1 MRTLTFALLAV
12 AALPLHAGIKIEQ
25 NGNNLKVL
33 VDGKLFTEY
42 RSDTRVACLYPLM
55 SSTGT
60 HLTRQHPFVEGVK
73 GEKADHP
80 HHTGFWFTHGNVNGK
95 DFWHQPDCKIVTRGF
110 LGKPIVTNTVT
121 GGTGSSVTF
130 TVELSWEANGEPK
143 VAEHRTYK
151 ISVEGKTR
159 TIDVTSILGS
169 NRHDIVFGDTK
180 EGSFA
185 IRVAPSL
192 RLQGEVA
199 KGHILTSEGMKDKD
213 AWGKRAKWVAY
224 YGPDAKGTPTVIAI
238 LDHSKNLRHPT
249 WWHARDYGL
258 LTANP
263 FGIRAFKDK
272 EIKESGNYTLK
283 KGKTITQRYRLIL
296 HQGTIESAKVEE
308 NWKAFTAEKKK

>member
-25 NGNNLKVL
+25 KGNNLKVL

-55 SSTGT
+55 SPTGT

-95 DFWHQPDCKIVTRGF
+95 DFWHKPDCKIVTRGF
-110 LGKPIVTNTVT
+110 LGKPIVTNSVT
-121 GGTGSSVTF
+121 GETGSSVTF
-130 TVELSWEANGEPK
+130 TVELSWEANGKPE

-151 ISVEGKTR
+151 ISEEGKTR

-169 NRHDIVFGDTK
+169 NTHDIVFGDTK

-199 KGHILTSEGMKDKD
+199 KGHILTSEGTKDKG

-272 EIKESGNYTLK
+272 KIKESGNYTLK